1 MKVLLLINEK
11 SGAVQKTGAEAII
24 DMAKSTAHALG
35 DISVDVE
42 CGDAPA
48 LIDMAESRNGFDVIA
63 AAGGDGTQAAI
74 AGALEKRSANLLPLP
89 CGTMNLLC
97 RDLRIPLDIESAF
110 QAGFSG
116 EVARIDIGKIDGRV
130 FLNNVVFGAYADLAE
145 AREELRDA
153 DTLQDVSFSVVAAA
167 DALMN
172 ADPVR
177 FHVEADGETFDI
189 MTNTIAISNNEIS
202 HAEGLAPQR
211 RSLNAGA
218 LFAYLADATDA
229 GAFAALLTDFARGA
243 ADKSDA
249 IRVISAKECVVGANG
264 ARFSYSVDGDPVE
277 SDRDVTLNIC
287 PKALNVVRPRS
298 DS

>member
-24 DMAKSTAHALG
+24 DMAKSTAHALD
-35 DISVDVE
+35 DITVDVE

-48 LIDMAESRNGFDVIA
+48 LIDIAETQKGYDVIA

-74 AGALEKRSANLLPLP
+74 AGALEDKPANLLPLP

-110 QAGFSG
+110 RAGFTG
-116 EVARIDIGKIDGRV
+116 DVARIDIGKIDGRV

-153 DTLQDVSFSVVAAA
+153 ETLKDVGVSVVAAA

-177 FHVEADGETFDI
+177 FQVKADGDAFDI
-189 MTNTIAISNNEIS
+189 TTNTIAISNNEIS
-202 HAEGLAPQR
+202 HAEGLAPLR
-211 RSLNAGA
+211 RSLDTGA
-218 LFAYLADATDA
+218 LYAYLADATDV
-229 GAFAALLTDFARGA
+229 GAFAALLADFVRGA
-243 ADKSDA
+243 ADQSD
-249 IRVISAKECVVGANG
+249 IVRVVSAKECVVGADG

-277 SDRDVTLNIC
+277 SDRDVTLNIR

-298 DS
+298 DN